1 MQQNHKIDVRS
12 NTQLYNG
19 NFTVEGFKD
28 HVTSC
33 SNRCKFYTM
42 QLEEGSVARHQ
53 DDRKIRTSE
62 EEPIPVQEE
71 EEDNVLDDIDE
82 EDDSSDNEQDNSDT
96 KTVTQSEPSESSVT
110 PEQIVDTTTKQV
122 VVTESS
128 QNIPQ
133 VDKYGLYDAQLV
145 KQEESEEEIVDLT
158 SYPDTTI
165 QLHRTISQ

>member
-1 MQQNHKIDVRS
+1 M
-12 NTQLYNG
+12 
-19 NFTVEGFKD
+19 
-28 HVTSC
+28 
-33 SNRCKFYTM
+33 
-42 QLEEGSVARHQ
+42 
-53 DDRKIRTSE
+53 
-62 EEPIPVQEE
+62 
-71 EEDNVLDDIDE
+71 LDDIDE